1 MNNIGEG
8 RGMKRS
14 GLVKAAIGI
23 LAFLVIAFLTVFFFV
38 SSALKDFKVQ
48 VMDFDQELNLRKPVQ
63 VKTEPTILFLGNS
76 MTYFNDLPTVFLNLS
91 QSGGFAAE
99 VYELTEGSYRLEY
112 FADETDEVGVQACD
126 TLKNYDWDYVVLQ
139 EQSGISTMGAE
150 EHMYPAARTLDSM
163 IREANGESVF
173 LMTWAYKE
181 GFSLPLLGFE
191 FNNTREEMQTQM
203 AQNYMNIANELEALL
218 APAGIAFMR
227 CSFDYPEIE
236 LWDEDGNHPSMAGT
250 YLAACVLYQVLYDQ
264 SPGELSYTADLDRQ
278 TASKLQLVAAGIR

>member
-1 MNNIGEG
+1 
-8 RGMKRS
+8 MKRS
-14 GLVKAAIGI
+14 RLVKIVIGI
-23 LAFLVIAFLTVFFFV
+23 LAVLAIIFLAGYFLI
-38 SSALKDFKVQ
+38 SNALKGEKIQ

-63 VKTEPTILFLGNS
+63 VKTDPAILFLGNS
-76 MTYFNDLPTVFLNLS
+76 MTYFNDLPTVFMNLS
-91 QSGGFAAE
+91 QSGGFEPE

-112 FADETDEVGVQACD
+112 FADETDEVGAQAWD
-126 TLKNYDWDYVVLQ
+126 ALKNYDWDYVIMQ
-139 EQSGISTMGAE
+139 EQSGISTIGAE

-181 GFSLPLLGFE
+181 GFSFPLLGLE
-191 FNNTREEMQTQM
+191 IKNSREEMQTQM
-203 AQNYMNIANELEALL
+203 AQNYINIASELDALL

-227 CSFDYPEIE
+227 CSSEYPEIE
-236 LWDEDGNHPSMAGT
+236 LWDEDGNHPSPAGT

-264 SPGELSYTADLDRQ
+264 SPSELDYTAELDRQ

>member
-1 MNNIGEG
+1 
-8 RGMKRS
+8 MKRS

-23 LAFLVIAFLTVFFFV
+23 LVFLVIIFLTGYFYI
-38 SSALKDFKVQ
+38 SSALKGFKVQ

-76 MTYFNDLPTVFLNLS
+76 MTYFNDLPTVFMNLS
-91 QSGGFAAE
+91 RSGGFAAE
-99 VYELTEGSYRLEY
+99 VYALTEGSYRLEY
-112 FADETDEVGVQACD
+112 FADETDEVGAQACD
-126 TLKNYDWDYVVLQ
+126 ALENYDWDYVILQ

-181 GFSLPLLGFE
+181 GFSFRLLGLE
-191 FNNTREEMQTQM
+191 LKNTREEMQTEM
-203 AQNYMNIANELEALL
+203 AQNYSNIATELDALL

-227 CSFDYPEIE
+227 CSSKYPEIE
-236 LWDEDGNHPSMAGT
+236 LWDEDGNHPSQAGT